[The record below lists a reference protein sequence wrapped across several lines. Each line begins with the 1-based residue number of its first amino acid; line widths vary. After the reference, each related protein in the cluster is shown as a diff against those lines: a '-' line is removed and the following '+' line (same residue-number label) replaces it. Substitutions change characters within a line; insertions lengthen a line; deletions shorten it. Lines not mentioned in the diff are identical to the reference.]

1 MGNRKG
7 PAAGGPSMLRMTLR
21 MAGTVAAALIIFA
34 PLSSL
39 VIWSVAEK
47 WYWPHLFPQQVGLF
61 YWGKVLQGDMLRALQ
76 DGFLIAVLVTG
87 LTLALTVPLA
97 YVLARLPIP
106 FKPLILMVFLLPQ
119 AFPQLPVFV
128 NSTTLLYRVNLGG
141 KLGGVVLIHIVGAL
155 VFAVWTMTAVFK
167 SVPETL
173 EEAAI
178 NLGASRLK
186 AFTSVAL
193 PLATP
198 GIIASTLLVFLYSLD
213 EFTGTLLVGSP
224 FVLTLPVYM
233 YRTSVGYELQVASI
247 SALLLMVPGLILL
260 VLLER
265 YMKSEYLSM
274 FGRI

>member
-1 MGNRKG
+1 MMRRT
-7 PAAGGPSMLRMTLR
+7 MR
-21 MAGTVAAALIIFA
+21 MAGVVVAGMVIFL

-39 VIWSVAEK
+39 VIWSFAEK
-47 WYWPHLFPQQVGLF
+47 WYWPHLFPQQTGLF
-61 YWGKVLQGDMLRALQ
+61 YWAKVMQGDLLRALT
-76 DGFLIAVLVTG
+76 DGFLIAVVVTV
-87 LTLALTVPLA
+87 LTLIITIPLA
-97 YVLARLPIP
+97 YVLARLPVP

-128 NSTTLLYRVNLGG
+128 NSTTLLYQVNLGG
-141 KLGGVVLIHIVGAL
+141 KLGGVVLIHMVGAL

-167 SVPETL
+167 SVPEAL

-178 NLGASRLK
+178 NLGASRFK
-186 AFTSVAL
+186 AFYSVSL

-247 SALLLMVPGLILL
+247 SALMLMLPGIVLL